1 MKIFYQNWHFRIFF
15 HPQAA
20 CPWFHPWFD
29 ARNQELELKQT
40 KTTNIFPTF
49 WEWWLKEGHW
59 KENSERNGKK
69 KFLPLIYTKKSR
81 CQQIIS
87 NLLKIDTAVHFQ
99 WRTFPTGSLNKAH
112 GNVKA
117 VFWLRMSEVSA
128 SAAKWSVG
136 VVNVSVT
143 SAMQSNI
150 AHGRVGISKLLI
162 IWAVSQA
169 KLSEHHAKCTWRKCF
184 ENPLLLYISKTPQSA
199 FRWLSSTVV
208 LRCLCPIKQV

>member
-1 MKIFYQNWHFRIFF
+1 MQEIKNWNWNRPKLQTFF
-15 HPQAA
+15 QLFESDDSKKAIG
-20 CPWFHPWFD
+20 
-29 ARNQELELKQT
+29 R
-40 KTTNIFPTF
+40 KTVRETV
-49 WEWWLKEGHW
+49 
-59 KENSERNGKK
+59 KK

-143 SAMQSNI
+143 SAMQSNM